1 MRAYN
6 FPMRAF
12 LLSALLLTL
21 AACGLKDDLY
31 LPETPT
37 VEPAAV
43 PADEASPAP
52 EDGSGTEAR

>member
-6 FPMRAF
+6 FAMRAL
-12 LLSALLLTL
+12 LLSAALLTL

-37 VEPAAV
+37 VDSVPPSGTAA
-43 PADEASPAP
+43 PAP
-52 EDGSGTEAR
+52 ENGTSTETR

>member
-37 VEPAAV
+37 VEPAA

-52 EDGSGTEAR
+52 EGSSSTEAQ